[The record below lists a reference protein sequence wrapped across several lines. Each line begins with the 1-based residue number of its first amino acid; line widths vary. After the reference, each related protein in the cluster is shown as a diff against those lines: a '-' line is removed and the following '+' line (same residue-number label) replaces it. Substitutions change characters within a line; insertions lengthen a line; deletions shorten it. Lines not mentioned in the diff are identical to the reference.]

1 MAYAFVGAALTTLLV
16 YLIGTLAGG
25 RINPVRLT
33 LAGVAIGAVLLGI
46 TTGLSLIDPQTFDQ
60 LRFWQAGTLDIR
72 TLSTLP
78 VTAPRHFARLPPD
91 AAHRPA
97 AEYHRHGEDRYRAR
111 RTRGADS
118 GRRGDR
124 HHAAVRCGDRH
135 RRPNQFHRADGAAY
149 RPLVGRPRPAL
160 DPALPMLLAPIL
172 LLCADV
178 VGRLLA
184 AGELRVSIVAAFIG
198 APVLIWLVRR
208 KKTLGAVMSLPHT
221 LHIGRPDGVIN
232 GRMPLRLLLVNISL
246 LALCP
251 AMAVA
256 ALCYGTL
263 QLSGT
268 GLAALSGEAPKN
280 LVTVVTQWRL
290 PRIAMALLLGGALG
304 MSGAIFQSII
314 RNPLGSPDVIGF
326 NMGAYT
332 GALIAITLF
341 NGGYYYIAGGALAGG
356 ILRAGYLSAGPAA
369 RHRRLPADHRR
380 HRHQRGAGLYQYG

>member
-1 MAYAFVGAALTTLLV
+1 MVLTQVVAVIAITLLCGAATATV
-16 YLIGTLAGG
+16 GPISFIGLMVPHIARWWVG
-25 RINPVRLT
+25 P
-33 LAGVAIGAVLLGI
+33 
-46 TTGLSLIDPQTFDQ
+46 DQ
-60 LRFWQAGTLDIR
+60 RWI
-72 TLSTLP
+72 LP
-78 VTAPRHFARLPPD
+78 
-91 AAHRPA
+91 
-97 AEYHRHGEDRYRAR
+97 Y
-111 RTRGADS
+111 S
-118 GRRGDR
+118 
-124 HHAAVRCGDRH
+124 
-135 RRPNQFHRADGAAY
+135 
-149 RPLVGRPRPAL
+149 
-160 DPALPMLLAPIL
+160 MLLAPIL

-198 APVLIWLVRR
+198 APVLIWLVPQ
-208 KKTLGAVMSLPHT
+208 KTLGAVMSLPHT

-246 LALCP
+246 LALCL

-263 QLSGT
+263 QLS
-268 GLAALSGEAPKN
+268 LEQVFAALSGEAPKN

-356 ILRAGYLSAGPAA
+356 ILSALAIYLLAWRQGIAGFRLIIVGIAISAVLVSTNTG
-369 RHRRLPADHRR
+369 
-380 HRHQRGAGLYQYG
+380 